1 MAVNQTGA
9 AFKSLTFDNKTS
21 REFGVYITGEAVYNA
36 PEREVEMISIP
47 GRNGAFALDKGRFEN
62 IPVKYPAGVFT
73 DNEAD
78 FAQAISDF
86 RNFLCSKK
94 GYCRLT
100 DEYNPNE
107 YRMAIYKSGLEVEVA
122 QRRAGEFEILF
133 DAKPQRWLTSGET
146 AVSVASGGTLTNPT
160 LFDAHPLLEVYGY
173 GAISIGDYSI
183 SIQNDTIGM
192 MSLASGIRA
201 IRLAEFDYANY
212 PIEYGDEIYLR
223 DALAQIEYYSGN
235 VEKITSITVAKEGS
249 GMDFDF
255 SYSLYDNDQRAKIS
269 FSRASTTYN
278 AQYPTEYSTAY
289 TITVNVEDIQYGNA
303 NYETISVRI
312 KRTNTGSGK
321 VLSFGFASAP
331 TFSRNIAG
339 QIKGTTI
346 SIPLIEANSTAMS
359 FGNPTYIDCEIGEA
373 YGVVDGAV
381 VPLNRYISLGS
392 KLPTLAA
399 GDTEITFDNTITE
412 LNVTPRWWKV

>member
-1 MAVNQTGA
+1 MAVTPLTG
-9 AFKSLTFDNKTS
+9 FKALRFDGESSTDY
-21 REFGVYITGEAVYNA
+21 GVQILGEGVFNA
-36 PEREVEMISIP
+36 PEREVEMINIP
-47 GRNGAFALDKGRFEN
+47 GRNGSFALDKGRFEN
-62 IPVKYPAGVFT
+62 VEVKYPANLIANST
-73 DNEAD
+73 TD

-86 RNFLCSKK
+86 RNMLCSRR
-94 GYCRLT
+94 GYVRLE
-100 DEYNPNE
+100 DDYHPDE
-107 YRMAIYKSGLEVEVA
+107 YRMAVYKEGLEVDEKVL
-122 QRRAGEFEILF
+122 RAGEFDIVF
-133 DAKPQRWLTSGET
+133 DCKPQRYLMSGESPIE
-146 AVSVASGGTLTNPT
+146 VDDGDVILNPT
-160 LFDAHPLLEVYGY
+160 LFEAHPLLEVYGY
-173 GAISIGDYSI
+173 GTISIGDYSV
-183 SIQNDTIGM
+183 SIQNDVIGM
-192 MSLASGIRA
+192 MPLASGIRET
-201 IRLAEFDYANY
+201 RLAKFDYSNY

-223 DALAQIEYYSGN
+223 DAVAQIEYYSGN
-235 VEKITSITVAKEGS
+235 IEKITSITVAKEGS

-312 KRTNTGSGK
+312 KRANTGSGK

-331 TFSRNIAG
+331 TFTRNIVG

-373 YGVVDGAV
+373 YGVVDDTV

-399 GDTEITFDNTITE
+399 GDTEITFDSTITN
-412 LNVTPRWWKV
+412 LKVTPRWWKV